1 MPFTPPHAIKPPV
14 MAAEKTTKGDRSTVV
29 PEFDVQAFA
38 RHSEMRQ
45 RLASVN
51 DESATI
57 EQALLLHLDGHNE
70 EALFVLA
77 RLLQLVP
84 LHPEA
89 TRLSVDC
96 RDALERQCWSEI
108 GSGATVLIPSVST
121 EELKR
126 YSLDNVSGFLLSLMD
141 GDTDV
146 EAIVD
151 ISGLPKL
158 LALRHLRSL
167 LERGII
173 VVASGLRT
181 R

>member
-1 MPFTPPHAIKPPV
+1 MDH
-14 MAAEKTTKGDRSTVV
+14 G
-29 PEFDVQAFA
+29 
-38 RHSEMRQ
+38 
-45 RLASVN
+45 
-51 DESATI
+51 SATI
-57 EQALLLHLDGHNE
+57 EQALRLHFDGQNE
-70 EALFVLA
+70 EALFLLA
-77 RLLQLVP
+77 RLLELVP

-89 TRLSVDC
+89 TRLSTVC
-96 RDALERQCWSEI
+96 REALERQCWSEI
-108 GSGATVLIPSVST
+108 GSGATVLVPSVST
-121 EELKR
+121 EELKH

-141 GDTDV
+141 GDTNV
-146 EAIVD
+146 EEVID